1 MFRSLPSLRSSGRTV
16 AASLASSR
24 SQPSITRQ
32 PLYRLDARRT
42 AIRFASSS
50 QPPKPPS
57 ADEERDRLAHKK
69 LEPNPEGVSSTSSVR
84 TVLEATEGALREP
97 PGVNS
102 NLKHDIGLVKDTFR
116 LDTVPRESH
125 ILGLAGTLPYL
136 ATSVS
141 TVFLALNL
149 NTDVPS
155 GNRFYNMIFMEHETA
170 QYLLDF
176 IEPLQLGYG
185 AVIISFLGAIHWG
198 LEYAEKK
205 PQHDRT
211 RFRYGTGLA
220 ASIVAWPTMLMPLEY
235 ALTTQFGAFVA
246 LYYADSRAT
255 RKGWAPVWYAKY
267 RFLLTAM
274 VGLAIFIS
282 LVGRAEISQRN
293 AHNKQSLRARVE
305 ESGIADKNTDWT
317 KLEKE
322 EKDRIKKEKAKKA
335 REEEQAKKKKAQD
348 EKKGKGKKKDE
359 KQADND
365 KDSAKNKGG
374 EEDDSQESQ
383 KGKDK
388 DTDESED
395 TDESKDNDESKDSDE
410 SMDSNE
416 LKDSD
421 EPKDSGD
428 SEDSDKSE
436 DGGKSK
442 DSDKSKGGNKSKD
455 YMSKDNKS
463 KDNKSKDNNSKDNNS
478 KDNDKSKD
486 TDESKDDEPDQDQ
499 EKTGQD
505 TESDKGSKDNK
516 KG

>member
-1 MFRSLPSLRSSGRTV
+1 MFRSLPALRSSGRTLS
-16 AASLASSR
+16 ASLANSR
-24 SQPSITRQ
+24 SQ

-50 QPPKPPS
+50 NQPPKPPS
-57 ADEERDRLAHKK
+57 ADEKRDRLAHKK

-84 TVLEATEGALREP
+84 TVLEATEGAMREP
-97 PGVNS
+97 PGIPS
-102 NLKHDIGLVKDTFR
+102 NLKSDIDVVKDSFR

-293 AHNKQSLRARVE
+293 EHNKQSLRARVE
-305 ESGIADKNTDWT
+305 EPGLADKRTDWT

-322 EKDRIKKEKAKKA
+322 EKDRIRKEKAKKA
-335 REEEQAKKKKAQD
+335 REEGQKEKKKSQD
-348 EKKGKGKKKDE
+348 ELKGKDKKKDE
-359 KQADND
+359 KSDDND
-365 KDSAKNKGG
+365 EDSAKNKGD
-374 EEDDSQESQ
+374 EEDDSQDSQ
-383 KGKDK
+383 KGEAKDS
-388 DTDESED
+388 DESKD
-395 TDESKDNDESKDSDE
+395 DDKSKDSDESKDNDESKDSG
-410 SMDSNE
+410 DS
-416 LKDSD
+416 KDSA
-421 EPKDSGD
+421 
-428 SEDSDKSE
+428 
-436 DGGKSK
+436 KSK
-442 DSDKSKGGNKSKD
+442 DSDKP
-455 YMSKDNKS
+455 KDNKS
-463 KDNKSKDNNSKDNNS
+463 KDSGKS

-486 TDESKDDEPDQDQ
+486 AESDQDQ
-499 EKTGQD
+499 EKTDQD
-505 TESDKGSKDNK
+505 SKSDKGSKDNK
-516 KG
+516 KGK

>member
-1 MFRSLPSLRSSGRTV
+1 MFRSLPSLRASGRTLPV
-16 AASLASSR
+16 AASLAGSR

-32 PLYRLDARRT
+32 PRYRLDARKT
-42 AIRFASSS
+42 AICFASSS
-50 QPPKPPS
+50 GQPPNPPS
-57 ADEERDRLAHKK
+57 ADEERDRLAHQK

-84 TVLEATEGALREP
+84 TVLESSEGAAREP
-97 PGVNS
+97 PGVHS
-102 NLKHDIGLVKDTFR
+102 SLKHDIDVVKDTFR

-149 NTDVPS
+149 NTDIPS

-170 QYLLDF
+170 QYLLDL

-220 ASIVAWPTMLMPLEY
+220 ASIVAWPTVLMPLEY

-255 RKGWAPVWYAKY
+255 RKGWAPPWYAKY

-282 LVGRAEISQRN
+282 LVGRAEVSQR
-293 AHNKQSLRARVE
+293 AALNKKSLRSRVE
-305 ESGIADKNTDWT
+305 ESGIADKHTDWA

-322 EKDRIKKEKAKKA
+322 EKDRIRKEKAKKA
-335 REEEQAKKKKAQD
+335 REEGQAEKRKSQD
-348 EKKGKGKKKDE
+348 EKKGKDKKKDE
-359 KQADND
+359 KQDDND
-365 KDSAKNKGG
+365 EGSAKEKGD
-374 EEDDSQESQ
+374 EEDDSQDSQ
-383 KGKDK
+383 KDKSKGDDKPKDDDK
-388 DTDESED
+388 SED
-395 TDESKDNDESKDSDE
+395 SDESKDS
-410 SMDSNE
+410 
-416 LKDSD
+416 
-421 EPKDSGD
+421 
-428 SEDSDKSE
+428 
-436 DGGKSK
+436 GKSK
-442 DSDKSKGGNKSKD
+442 DSDKPKGGNKSKD
-455 YMSKDNKS
+455 TDDSKDG
-463 KDNKSKDNNSKDNNS
+463 
-478 KDNDKSKD
+478 
-486 TDESKDDEPDQDQ
+486 ESDQDQ
-499 EKTGQD
+499 EKTDQD
-505 TESDKGSKDNK
+505 SESNKGGNDSKQDK
-516 KG
+516 

>member
-335 REEEQAKKKKAQD
+335 REDEQAKKKKAQD

-410 SMDSNE
+410 S
-416 LKDSD
+416 
-421 EPKDSGD
+421 
-428 SEDSDKSE
+428 E

-455 YMSKDNKS
+455 NKS
-463 KDNKSKDNNSKDNNS
+463 KDNKSKDNNS

>member
-1 MFRSLPSLRSSGRTV
+1 MFRSLPALRSSGRTLS
-16 AASLASSR
+16 ASLANSR
-24 SQPSITRQ
+24 SQ

-50 QPPKPPS
+50 NQPPKPPS
-57 ADEERDRLAHKK
+57 PDEERDRLAHKK

-84 TVLEATEGALREP
+84 TVLEATEGAMREP
-97 PGVNS
+97 PGIPS
-102 NLKHDIGLVKDTFR
+102 NLKSDIDVVKDSFR

-282 LVGRAEISQRN
+282 LVGRAEISQKN
-293 AHNKQSLRARVE
+293 AHNKQSLRARME
-305 ESGIADKNTDWT
+305 EPGIADKNTDWT

-322 EKDRIKKEKAKKA
+322 EKERIKKEKAKKA
-335 REEEQAKKKKAQD
+335 REEEQAKKKKAQDEKKKSQD

-365 KDSAKNKGG
+365 KDSAKNKGD
-374 EEDDSQESQ
+374 EEDDSQDSQ
-383 KGKDK
+383 KGKDEDSSESK
-388 DTDESED
+388 GDDKSKGGDKSNNDDESKESDESED
-395 TDESKDNDESKDSDE
+395 SDE
-410 SMDSNE
+410 SQD
-416 LKDSD
+416 
-421 EPKDSGD
+421 G
-428 SEDSDKSE
+428 DKSE

-442 DSDKSKGGNKSKD
+442 ESDKSKGGNKSKD
-455 YMSKDNKS
+455 SKSKDSKS
-463 KDNKSKDNNSKDNNS
+463 KDNKS

-486 TDESKDDEPDQDQ
+486 TDESKDGESDQDQ
-499 EKTGQD
+499 EKTDQD
-505 TESDKGSKDNK
+505 GESDKGSKDSNK
-516 KG
+516 KK

>member
-1 MFRSLPSLRSSGRTV
+1 MFRSLPALRSSGRTLHV
-16 AASLASSR
+16 AASLAGSR

-32 PLYRLDARRT
+32 SLSRLDARRT

-50 QPPKPPS
+50 NQPPKPPS
-57 ADEERDRLAHKK
+57 ADEERDRLAHQK

-84 TVLEATEGALREP
+84 TVLEATQGAMREP
-97 PGVNS
+97 PGVHS
-102 NLKHDIGLVKDTFR
+102 NLKHDINVVKDTFR

-170 QYLLDF
+170 QYLLDL

-220 ASIVAWPTMLMPLEY
+220 ASIIAWPTVLMPLEY

-255 RKGWAPVWYAKY
+255 RKGWAPPWYAKY

-293 AHNKQSLRARVE
+293 ELNKKSLRARVE
-305 ESGIADKNTDWT
+305 EPGLADKHTDWT

-322 EKDRIKKEKAKKA
+322 EKDRIRKEKAKKA
-335 REEEQAKKKKAQD
+335 REEGQAEKKKSQD
-348 EKKGKGKKKDE
+348 ELKGKDKKKDE
-359 KQADND
+359 KQHDND
-365 KDSAKNKGG
+365 EDSAKEKGD
-374 EEDDSQESQ
+374 EEDDSQDSQ
-383 KGKDK
+383 KDKAKDGDK
-388 DTDESED
+388 A
-395 TDESKDNDESKDSDE
+395 KDSDE
-410 SMDSNE
+410 SE
-416 LKDSD
+416 DSD
-421 EPKDSGD
+421 E
-428 SEDSDKSE
+428 
-436 DGGKSK
+436 SK
-442 DSDKSKGGNKSKD
+442 DSDKSKDGDESKD
-455 YMSKDNKS
+455 GDKPKGSNKPKDNKS
-463 KDNKSKDNNSKDNNS
+463 KDNKSKNN
-478 KDNDKSKD
+478 KSKD
-486 TDESKDDEPDQDQ
+486 TDESKDGESDQDQ
-499 EKTGQD
+499 EKPDQD
-505 TESDKGSKDNK
+505 NESDKSGNDSKKDK
-516 KG
+516 